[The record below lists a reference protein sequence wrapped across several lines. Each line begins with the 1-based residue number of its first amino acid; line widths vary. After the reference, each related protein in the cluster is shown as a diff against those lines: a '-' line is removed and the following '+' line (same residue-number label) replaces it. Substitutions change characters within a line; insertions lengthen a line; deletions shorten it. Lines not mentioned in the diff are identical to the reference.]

1 MTDYTAS
8 TKAADNTPHKL
19 HMKHIES
26 SAKDFLYYYSLLLNN
41 WYWLALGLTI
51 GLSLFYYN
59 IRYSKNV
66 YKISGSVLIEDSG
79 KNSVSKEAII
89 KEMGFDQEESNME
102 DRIRILG
109 SPELMVR
116 VVDSLG
122 LNVTYIQE
130 GHVKSFELFGNSPI
144 KLLYWNTEGAEK
156 SFQLKI
162 KHYDSLSFTLY
173 RTEDQTE
180 LVNYGTPFSYGKRE
194 LVVKKTGFPMGD
206 YPLLV
211 SVGDLY
217 GTADLFRSRLDI
229 SQAGR
234 SNILDINTSDEVPE
248 RGVAILNRLVREY
261 GVSIIEGKNDAGR
274 RTMDFINQRLNYVAN
289 ELYSVDKQEEGFR
302 KDRSLPIM
310 IPDITKTYIERSNL
324 MGQKVMELDDRANE
338 VRNIENILMDK
349 SENYRPL
356 PFSSEIQASAPL
368 VEMIRRY
375 NTLINNRNQLR
386 ESATE
391 KNPMMSSGDE
401 EMKSLRNNIL
411 ISVQTIK
418 QEVNE
423 QKERYK
429 QQIIPIENQ
438 INMMPTNERELAQIM
453 REKGIRETLF
463 LFLLQKREE
472 TALSVAAQAANTRSL
487 ERAAVRGIISP
498 KPVQMALFYSLLGL
512 IIPILGL
519 YVRDLFNDKVHHRT
533 DIDKYLSLPFV
544 GFIPHVRG
552 KRNKLIINDS
562 HSILAESFRLI
573 RSNLQNT
580 ASKEKNK
587 TILISSTISGE
598 GKTFIAANL
607 ALTLGLT
614 GKKGIVVGLDLRKP
628 KLELFLDDKVSET
641 GVAQFL
647 SGEVP
652 SLRKLIHVYDR
663 LPNLHYI
670 DCGKIPRNPSE
681 LMMKDQLKTLF
692 DYCEKNY
699 DFVVVDGAPV
709 GVVADSFLLKNFV
722 DQTLIVLQYG
732 YSTTSHLK
740 FMREVH
746 ETEKLTN
753 MNVLLNNVKQEFG
766 NSYNYGYYSSFYYK
780 DNVSF
785 WDKTKKMFSRKKKN
799 LRA

>member
-1 MTDYTAS
+1 MIDHTAS
-8 TKAADNTPHKL
+8 TKAAENPLNKPQ
-19 HMKHIES
+19 MKHLES
-26 SAKDFLYYYSLLLNN
+26 SSKDYLYYYSLLLNN
-41 WYWLALGLTI
+41 WYWLALGLI
-51 GLSLFYYN
+51 MGVSLFYFN

-66 YKISGSVLIEDSG
+66 YKISGSVLIEDENKS
-79 KNSVSKEAII
+79 SVSKEAIT
-89 KEMGFDQEESNME
+89 KELGFGKEESNME

-109 SPELMVR
+109 SPELMIR

-130 GHVKSFELFGNSPI
+130 GHVKNSELFGDSPV
-144 KLLYWNTEGAEK
+144 KLMYWNTEGSEK

-162 KHYDSLSFTLY
+162 KYYDSLRFTLY

-180 LVNYGTPFSYGKRE
+180 LVNYGAPFSYGKRE
-194 LVVKKTGFPMGD
+194 LVLKKVGNLSTE
-206 YPLLV
+206 YPLII

-217 GTADLFRSRLDI
+217 NTADLFRSRLDI

-234 SNILDINTSDEVPE
+234 SSILNISTTDEVPE
-248 RGVAILNRLVREY
+248 RGVAIINRLVREY

-274 RTMDFINQRLNYVAN
+274 KTMDFINQRLNYVAN

-302 KDRSLPIM
+302 KDRSLPIAGA
-310 IPDITKTYIERSNL
+310 DITKSYLERSNI
-324 MGQKVMELDDRANE
+324 MGQKVLALDDRANE
-338 VRNIENILMDK
+338 VRNIESILMDK

-356 PFSSEIQASAPL
+356 PFSSEVQSSAPL

-375 NTLINNRNQLR
+375 NALINDRNLLK

-391 KNPMMSSGDE
+391 KNPMLSTRDE

-472 TALSVAAQAANTRSL
+472 TALTVAAQAANTRSL

-519 YVRDLFNDKVHHRT
+519 YVRDIFNDKVHHRS
-533 DIDKYLSLPFV
+533 DIDKYLSMPFV

-562 HSILAESFRLI
+562 HSILAESFRLL

-580 ASKEKNK
+580 ADPQKSR
-587 TILISSTISGE
+587 TILVSSTISGE

-614 GKKGIVVGLDLRKP
+614 GKKVIVIGLDLRKP
-628 KLELFLDDKVSET
+628 KLEMFMEGKVSET

-652 SLRKLIHVYDR
+652 SLRKLINVYDR

-670 DCGKIPRNPSE
+670 DCGKVPRNPSE
-681 LMMKDQLKTLF
+681 LIMKDQIKVLF

-699 DFVVVDGAPV
+699 DFVVVDGAPI
-709 GVVADSFLLKNFV
+709 GIVADSFLLKDYV
-722 DQTLIVLQYG
+722 QQTLIVLQYG

-740 FMREVH
+740 FMREVDD
-746 ETEKLTN
+746 TQKLKN

-766 NSYNYGYYSSFYYK
+766 NSYNYGYYSSYYYK
-780 DNVSF
+780 DKVSL
-785 WDKTKKMFSRKKKN
+785 WQKTKKLFNRKKTN
-799 LRA
+799 LGA

>member
-1 MTDYTAS
+1 MIDHTSS
-8 TKAADNTPHKL
+8 TKVTDNPQNKPPV
-19 HMKHIES
+19 KHFES
-26 SAKDFLYYYSLLLNN
+26 NAKDFLYYYSLLLNN
-41 WYWLALGLTI
+41 WYWLALGLII
-51 GLSLFYYN
+51 GVSLFYFK
-59 IRYSKNV
+59 IRYSQNV
-66 YKISGSVLIEDSG
+66 YKISGSVLIEDEDKST
-79 KNSVSKEAII
+79 VSKEAIT
-89 KEMGFDQEESNME
+89 KEFGIGQGESNME

-109 SPELMVR
+109 SPELMIR

-122 LNVTYIQE
+122 LNVTYVQE
-130 GHVKSFELFGNSPI
+130 GHVKSSELFGDSPV

-156 SFQLKI
+156 SFQIKI
-162 KHYDSLSFTLY
+162 KHYDSLRFTLY

-180 LVNYGTPFSYGKRE
+180 LVNYGTPFSFGKRE
-194 LVVKKTGFPMGD
+194 LVLKRLDKMESEYPMII
-206 YPLLV
+206 

-217 GTADLFRSRLDI
+217 STADLYRSRLDI
-229 SQAGR
+229 VQLGR
-234 SNILDINTSDEVPE
+234 SNILNITTTDEVPE
-248 RGVAILNRLVREY
+248 RGVAIINRLVREY
-261 GVSIIEGKNDAGR
+261 GVSIIENKNDAGR
-274 RTMDFINQRLNYVAN
+274 RTMNFINQRLNYVAN
-289 ELYSVDKQEEGFR
+289 ELYSVEKQEEGFK

-310 IPDITKTYIERSNL
+310 IPEIARSYMDKSNVIE
-324 MGQKVMELDDRANE
+324 QKVMALDIRANE
-338 VRNIENILMDK
+338 VRNIESIIMDK
-349 SENYRPL
+349 SDNYRPL
-356 PFSSEIQASAPL
+356 PFSTEILGSAPL

-375 NTLINNRNQLR
+375 NALINDRNQLK
-386 ESATE
+386 ESATD
-391 KNPMMSSGDE
+391 KNPMMSTRDE

-423 QKERYK
+423 QKLRYK

-472 TALSVAAQAANTRSL
+472 TALTVAAQAANTRSL

-498 KPVQMALFYSLLGL
+498 KPVQMGLFYSLLGL

-519 YVRDLFNDKVHHRT
+519 YVRDLFNDKIHHRA
-533 DIDKYLSLPFV
+533 DIDRYLSLPFV

-562 HSILAESFRLI
+562 HSILAESFRLV
-573 RSNLQNT
+573 RSNLHNT
-580 ASKEKNK
+580 ASNENNK

-628 KLELFLDDKVSET
+628 KLEMFLDGKVSEL

-647 SGEVP
+647 SGEVTA
-652 SLRKLIHVYDR
+652 LRKLIQVYDR

-681 LMMKDQLKTLF
+681 LMMKDKLKELF

-699 DFVVVDGAPV
+699 DFVIVDGAPI
-709 GVVADSFLLKNFV
+709 GVVADSFLLKDYV
-722 DQTLIVLQYG
+722 QQTLIVLQYG

-740 FMREVH
+740 FMREVD
-746 ETEKLTN
+746 ENQKLKN
-753 MNVLLNNVKQEFG
+753 MNVLLNNVKQELG
-766 NSYNYGYYSSFYYK
+766 NSYNYGYYSSYYYK
-780 DNVSF
+780 DTVSL
-785 WDKTKKMFSRKKKN
+785 WQKTKKFFKRKKTN

>member
-1 MTDYTAS
+1 MDHTIS
-8 TKAADNTPHKL
+8 TKPNDNAHNKL
-19 HMKHIES
+19 HMRYMDTNT
-26 SAKDFLYYYSLLLNN
+26 KDFRYYYSLLVNN
-41 WYWLALGLTI
+41 WYWLAI
-51 GLSLFYYN
+51 GLIVGVSFFYFN
-59 IRYSKNV
+59 IRYSKNI
-66 YKISGSVLIEDSG
+66 YKISGSVLIENTEKS
-79 KNSVSKEAII
+79 SVSKEAIT
-89 KEMGFDQEESNME
+89 KELGFSTDEANME

-109 SPELMVR
+109 SPELMIR
-116 VVDSLG
+116 VIDSLG
-122 LNVTYIQE
+122 LNVTYVQE
-130 GHVKSFELFGNSPI
+130 GHVKSSELFGNSPV

-162 KHYDSLSFTLY
+162 KHYDSLRFTLY

-180 LVNYGTPFSYGKRE
+180 LITYGTPFSYGKRE
-194 LVVKKTGFPMGD
+194 LVLKKAGNLSAE
-206 YPLLV
+206 YPLII
-211 SVGDLY
+211 SVGDIY
-217 GTADLFRSRLDI
+217 STADLFRSRLDI
-229 SQAGR
+229 TQAGR
-234 SNILDINTSDEVPE
+234 SNILNITTTDEVPE
-248 RGVAILNRLVREY
+248 RGVAIINRLVREY
-261 GVSIIEGKNDAGR
+261 GVSIIEGKNDVGR
-274 RTMDFINQRLNYVAN
+274 KTMDFINQRLNYVAN

-302 KDRSLPIM
+302 KDRSLPIAGAE
-310 IPDITKTYIERSNL
+310 IAKSYIERSNL
-324 MGQKVMELDDRANE
+324 MGQKVLALDDRANE
-338 VRNIENILMDK
+338 VRNIESILMDK

-356 PFSSEIQASAPL
+356 PFSSEVQSSPPL

-375 NTLINNRNQLR
+375 NVLISNRTQLK

-391 KNPMMSSGDE
+391 KNPMMGTFDE
-401 EMKSLRNNIL
+401 EMKGLRNNIL

-418 QEVNE
+418 QEVND

-472 TALSVAAQAANTRSL
+472 TALTVAAQAANTRSL

-512 IIPILGL
+512 IIPIFGL
-519 YVRDLFNDKVHHRT
+519 YVRDLFNDKVHHRA

-562 HSILAESFRLI
+562 HSILAESFRLL

-580 ASKEKNK
+580 SGTQKNR

-614 GKKGIVVGLDLRKP
+614 GKKGIVIGLDLRKP
-628 KLELFLDDKVSET
+628 KLELFLEDKVSEI

-647 SGEVP
+647 SGEVT
-652 SLRKLIHVYDR
+652 SLRKVIHVYDR

-670 DCGKIPRNPSE
+670 DCGKVPRNPAE
-681 LMMKDQLKTLF
+681 LMMTDKLKELF

-699 DFVVVDGAPV
+699 DFIVVDGAPV
-709 GVVADSFLLKNFV
+709 GIVADSFLLKDFV
-722 DQTLIVLQYG
+722 HQTLIVLQYG

-740 FMREVH
+740 FMREVD
-746 ETEKLTN
+746 ETQKLTN

-766 NSYNYGYYSSFYYK
+766 NSYNYGYYSSYYYK
-780 DNVSF
+780 DKVSL
-785 WDKTKKMFSRKKKN
+785 WNKTKKLFKGVNTNK
-799 LRA
+799 RA